1 LSFPGIL
8 AVLVFALTLAGC
20 QSVPPPAPKPP
31 PLAERQVQ
39 ALQSLG
45 FVKKD
50 DGWLLN
56 LPEPISFEFNQARLK
71 PNLQNQLDAFAT
83 QLLGVEIRRLVIE
96 GHSDNI
102 GPRQFNLDL
111 SKARAEAVAQEFIQH
126 GFANADVARVG
137 LGPDHPATSNE
148 TREGRAQ
155 NRRVEI
161 VVPASA
167 LALQP

>member
-71 PNLQNQLDAFAT
+71 PFRNPTA
-83 QLLGVEIRRLVIE
+83 RRRN
-96 GHSDNI
+96 S
-102 GPRQFNLDL
+102 
-111 SKARAEAVAQEFIQH
+111 
-126 GFANADVARVG
+126 
-137 LGPDHPATSNE
+137 
-148 TREGRAQ
+148 
-155 NRRVEI
+155 
-161 VVPASA
+161 ASGD
-167 LALQP
+167 